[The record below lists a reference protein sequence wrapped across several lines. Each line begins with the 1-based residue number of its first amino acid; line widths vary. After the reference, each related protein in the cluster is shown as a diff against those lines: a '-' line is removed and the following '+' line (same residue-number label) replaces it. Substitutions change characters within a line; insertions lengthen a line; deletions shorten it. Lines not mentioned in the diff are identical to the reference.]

1 MNVLKQIKAA
11 AIVLVAAAGGLLA
24 ACGSGSLNKT
34 PDGYLTAAQVET
46 PDNLDGLVT
55 AAYSW
60 LGNDHYTDPNFF
72 WPSGNI
78 RAGDAHKG
86 GNGPGDVSDY
96 DYMTKFYTLTPV
108 SAGLDVPDRYWIRWY
123 DGISRVNSAL
133 NVINAVTTATYPNK
147 TIRIGELHFLRG
159 VFYFWL
165 KIHFNQVPWIDETAA
180 PTAVISN
187 TALTSAQLWAKI
199 AADFSTAMTDL
210 PKTQPQVGRA
220 NFYAAEA
227 YLAKTLLYSAYV
239 QDPATHA
246 VSSIDSSMLTQV
258 VSLVTDIETNGMT
271 NGSTDGAPVRIS
283 LLADYSENFDP
294 GNDNNP
300 ESIFA
305 IQRSV
310 NDNSA
315 PGNGGRGTY
324 ASALNYPVGD
334 SGFGCCGFHIPSTDF
349 VNSFKT
355 SVGGLPLDEYNGS
368 PSTDYTYENGNYTTV
383 SVDPRLDH
391 TVDLHGKPFKYCTT
405 SGPTCIHDGA
415 NWARDPTLYGSNI
428 GTKDLVLR
436 SCSCLV
442 LNGPFFISSMNTVL
456 IRFADVELFKA
467 EALAQL
473 GQGDLGLSI
482 VNALRARAAASIAN
496 LNTNPNEADANHPNG
511 GAVSVYN
518 VAPYPASAFDNTADA
533 MKAIMRERRLELG
546 LEGFRFFDLVRWGVA
561 GATLGTVSTP
571 GTYLG
576 DEVIRRPYLADAKF
590 TPGRDEY
597 FPIPQ
602 NEINLSGGVYKQNP
616 GY

>member
-1 MNVLKQIKAA
+1 M
-11 AIVLVAAAGGLLA
+11 
-24 ACGSGSLNKT
+24 
-34 PDGYLTAAQVET
+34 
-46 PDNLDGLVT
+46 VT

-96 DYMTKFYTLTPV
+96 DYMTKYYTLTPV

-123 DGISRVNSAL
+123 DGISRVNSAI
-133 NVINAVTTATYPNK
+133 NVINAVDTTVYPNK
-147 TIRIGELHFLRG
+147 TTRLGELHFLRG

-165 KIHFNQVPWIDETAA
+165 KTHFNQIPWIDETAT

-187 TALTSAQLWAKI
+187 TALTSAQLWANI
-199 AADFSTAMTDL
+199 ATDFNTAMTQL

-227 YLAKTLLYSAYV
+227 YLAKTMLYAAYA

-246 VSSIDSSMLTQV
+246 VTSIDPAMLTQV
-258 VSLVTDIETNGMT
+258 VTLVTDIETNGQT
-271 NGSTDGAPVRIS
+271 NGTTDGSSAKIA

-294 GNDNNP
+294 ANDNNS

-315 PGNGGRGTY
+315 PGNGGRGTF

-349 VNSFKT
+349 VNSFET
-355 SVGGLPLDEYNGS
+355 TVAGLPVANYNAA
-368 PSTDYTYENGNYTTV
+368 PAMDYTYENGNYTTV

-391 TVDLHGKPFKYCTT
+391 SVGMHGKPFKYCTT
-405 SGPTCIHDGA
+405 AGPTCIHDGA

-428 GTKDLVLR
+428 GIKDLVVR

-482 VNALRARAAASIAN
+482 VNALRARAAASTAK
-496 LNTNPNEADANHPNG
+496 LNTNPNAADAAHPTG
-511 GAVSVYN
+511 GAVFLYN
-518 VAPYPASAFDNTADA
+518 VGQYTAAAFDNTADA
-533 MKAIMRERRLELG
+533 MKAIMRERRLEMG
-546 LEGFRFFDLVRWGVA
+546 LEGFRFFDLVRWGLA
-561 GATLGTVSTP
+561 GATIGSVTTP

-576 DEVIRRPYLADAKF
+576 DEVIRRPYLSDAKF